1 MARTV
6 SNCGVRNWTPDRLPD
21 LSGKLYV
28 ITGGNSGIGLD
39 AARILA
45 AKNADVVIAG
55 RDRTKVDTAVADIT
69 PRGNGAKSGIIL
81 DLASL
86 GSIRDA
92 AAEIRQSHDKIDA
105 LVNNAGIMQTPQLQT
120 KDGFELQLGTNHL
133 GHFYWTGLL
142 IDLVIK
148 ADGRVTTVSSI
159 AHKFGQIHL
168 DDLML
173 TDNYRPETAYG
184 QSKLANI
191 MFAIELD
198 RRIKK
203 AGASIL
209 STCCHPG
216 YSATNLQF
224 TGPTGLFKFLYA
236 ILNPLLAQSS
246 YKGSIPTVLAA
257 AGTEAESGGYYGPR
271 GFLEAGGRVSDATVH
286 SKALDEDI
294 AHRLWEETENLL
306 NFKFPDLS

>member
-1 MARTV
+1 M
-6 SNCGVRNWTPDRLPD
+6 
-21 LSGKLYV
+21 
-28 ITGGNSGIGLD
+28 
-39 AARILA
+39 
-45 AKNADVVIAG
+45 VIAG

-69 PRGNGAKSGIIL
+69 PKGNGAQSGVIL

-286 SKALDEDI
+286 PKALDEDV
-294 AHRLWEETENLL
+294 ARRLWEETENLL